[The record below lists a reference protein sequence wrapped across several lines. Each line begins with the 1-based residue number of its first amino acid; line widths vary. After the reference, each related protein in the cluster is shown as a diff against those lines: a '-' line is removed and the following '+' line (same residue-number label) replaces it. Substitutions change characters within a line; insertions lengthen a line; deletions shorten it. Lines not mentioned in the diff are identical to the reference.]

1 MVAIPAAMSQDG
13 VGRGPAARSR
23 PLPCRGPAQKDEH
36 KQQLE
41 RLRAELEAE
50 RLRSQ
55 ELRRRFTAETREL
68 KEAAERDRRLLAER
82 LHSTWEQ
89 RQARE
94 LQRLRELNQR
104 QRAVEIRHLL
114 RSKEAELRE
123 VQGTLQQQR
132 DDAIRQARDLQQQ
145 LAKEL
150 VRGDWS
156 SSKAR
161 GKLQDVLS
169 KLPWETNG
177 EQAAHILRLQD
188 ELLLQRRLFL
198 QYILERFEG
207 EQPASCQEARA
218 KATAWHRL
226 QTLLGTGAIGP
237 CSLESLMASSSRD
250 GEGQRKTRQSL
261 KDTRLQEEGNSMG
274 VLLEAVGQDLA
285 PHCLDSP
292 PQGRT
297 GSGRSVAEVGVQ
309 TAGQQEDWLPGSSHS
324 RLLEQ
329 NAHLRSALKDLER
342 RCSVLQEEN
351 CLLRKASSPEVREEW
366 ERIKQKTA
374 KLGLISKQLQEKAR
388 QLQTVERHINAQV
401 QLPIQ
406 SSTEELCRTSFPQ
419 QRAGETGE
427 PAGALLAQDEQ
438 DDFSQKA
445 AEELQAHVAA
455 DEEGSHYVSTHYR
468 TCEELQVPLME
479 VTNENT
485 RLAEENARLR
495 GQVGST
501 ERATKASGKGGRFC
515 KNICLQMQLEEAE
528 RKLKAM
534 RETAESSQQLEKE
547 HEETKLALQ
556 RKEEEVESLQKAQT
570 EVCREHKETLQ
581 LFRAQVTEL
590 NDQYQRLN
598 EQHQQ
603 LFQELEWLERER
615 SNRIVSRPHQATLGA
630 DLLGAILLEA
640 MRKQPAELRAF
651 IARYSYDPFDGPNER
666 PELELPLVAGQYVYI
681 FGDVDEDGWYVG
693 ELTDGTR
700 GFVPSNL
707 VEEVSGD
714 DLMTAQ
720 PPETSDW

>member
-1 MVAIPAAMSQDG
+1 MSRDG

-23 PLPCRGPAQKDEH
+23 PLPCRGPVQKDEH

-104 QRAVEIRHLL
+104 QRAVEIRQLL

-198 QYILERFEG
+198 KYILERFEG
-207 EQPASCQEARA
+207 EQPASCHEA
-218 KATAWHRL
+218 
-226 QTLLGTGAIGP
+226 
-237 CSLESLMASSSRD
+237 
-250 GEGQRKTRQSL
+250 
-261 KDTRLQEEGNSMG
+261 
-274 VLLEAVGQDLA
+274 
-285 PHCLDSP
+285 
-292 PQGRT
+292 
-297 GSGRSVAEVGVQ
+297 
-309 TAGQQEDWLPGSSHS
+309 
-324 RLLEQ
+324 
-329 NAHLRSALKDLER
+329 
-342 RCSVLQEEN
+342 
-351 CLLRKASSPEVREEW
+351 
-366 ERIKQKTA
+366 
-374 KLGLISKQLQEKAR
+374 
-388 QLQTVERHINAQV
+388 
-401 QLPIQ
+401 
-406 SSTEELCRTSFPQ
+406 
-419 QRAGETGE
+419 
-427 PAGALLAQDEQ
+427 
-438 DDFSQKA
+438 
-445 AEELQAHVAA
+445 
-455 DEEGSHYVSTHYR
+455 
-468 TCEELQVPLME
+468 
-479 VTNENT
+479 
-485 RLAEENARLR
+485 
-495 GQVGST
+495 
-501 ERATKASGKGGRFC
+501 
-515 KNICLQMQLEEAE
+515 
-528 RKLKAM
+528 
-534 RETAESSQQLEKE
+534 
-547 HEETKLALQ
+547 
-556 RKEEEVESLQKAQT
+556 
-570 EVCREHKETLQ
+570 
-581 LFRAQVTEL
+581 
-590 NDQYQRLN
+590 
-598 EQHQQ
+598 
-603 LFQELEWLERER
+603 
-615 SNRIVSRPHQATLGA
+615 
-630 DLLGAILLEA
+630 
-640 MRKQPAELRAF
+640 
-651 IARYSYDPFDGPNER
+651 YSYDPFDGPNEQ

-681 FGDVDEDGWYVG
+681 FGDVDEDGWHVG

-707 VEEVSGD
+707 VEEVSDD
-714 DLMTAQ
+714 DLMTAE